1 MSYILDALKR
11 SQEKRGDMPA
21 ASIQQAS
28 ILLDQPRHRRLWLPI
43 MLAVTALIVGWF
55 IARWQAVDMQYERAL
70 PTLVGTQESERL
82 DRVRKSDPLAKP
94 LPTRALYLTQPP
106 NSAVTGVQTEKPV
119 FQPISPASPVSRMH
133 IAPPVKEET
142 QSVQVDGDGE
152 SVFDLPLAEQQSMP
166 AITIEGHIYDADPQA
181 RMVIINGNVRKEK
194 QHISAGLVLQEITPD
209 GVILDYHGH
218 VFRMGVFDHQA
229 GP

>member
-1 MSYILDALKR
+1 
-11 SQEKRGDMPA
+11 MPA

-28 ILLDQPRHRRLWLPI
+28 VLLDQPRHRRLWLPI
-43 MLAVTALIVGWF
+43 MLAVAALIVGWF

-70 PTLVGTQESERL
+70 PTLVGTQEFERL
-82 DRVRKSDPLAKP
+82 DRVSQSDPLAKP
-94 LPTRALYLTQPP
+94 KPLPTGALHSVQQS

-194 QHISAGLVLQEITPD
+194 QHISAGLVLQEITAD

-218 VFRMGVFDHQA
+218 VFHMGVFDHQA